1 MLNLITSLKFKQRC
15 THKVVDEIH
24 FIMATKFRPRIH
36 KEATDVSWVLTFLCS
51 SGYAYNISDI
61 WGQLGKKRNPNSLP
75 NPATDVP
82 HQLWILFK

>member
-1 MLNLITSLKFKQRC
+1 MRYILLWLQNLGPE
-15 THKVVDEIH
+15 D
-24 FIMATKFRPRIH
+24 

-75 NPATDVP
+75 NPATDDKMIQNNKFP
-82 HQLWILFK
+82 QMARH